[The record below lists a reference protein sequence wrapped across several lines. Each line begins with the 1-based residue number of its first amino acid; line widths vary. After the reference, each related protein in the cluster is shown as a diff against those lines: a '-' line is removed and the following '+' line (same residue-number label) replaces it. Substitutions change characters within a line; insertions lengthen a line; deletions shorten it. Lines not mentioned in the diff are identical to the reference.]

1 MILDTN
7 AVSAILAGDESI
19 KAILKT
25 VRSLVIPAIVVGEY
39 RYGIAMSRKQSE
51 LDVAFDQLVR
61 RVTFAPVDEPVTRRY
76 AQVRRALRDAGTPIP
91 ENDVWIAA
99 TAAHYQMPV
108 LSGDAHFDLVPGI
121 KRVGW

>member
-7 AVSAILAGDESI
+7 AVSAILAGDNTIRPVLEI
-19 KAILKT
+19 
-25 VRSLVIPAIVVGEY
+25 VRTLVIPAIVVGEY
-39 RYGIAMSRKQSE
+39 RYGIAMSRKQAE
-51 LDVAFDQLVR
+51 LDASFDQLVR
-61 RVTFAPVDEPVTRRY
+61 RITFAPVDEPITRRY

-108 LSGDAHFDLVPGI
+108 LSRDAHFDLVPGI

>member
-7 AVSAILAGDESI
+7 AVSAILAGDNTIRPVLEI
-19 KAILKT
+19 
-25 VRSLVIPAIVVGEY
+25 VRTLVIPAIVVGEY
-39 RYGIAMSRKQSE
+39 RYGIAMSRKQAE
-51 LDVAFDQLVR
+51 LDAAFDQLVR
-61 RVTFAPVDEPVTRRY
+61 RITFAPVDEPITRRY
-76 AQVRRALRDAGTPIP
+76 AQVRHALRDAGTPIP

-108 LSGDAHFDLVPGI
+108 LSRDAHFDRMPGI